1 MPRNYSLSRGPVTLA
16 SIAAMLIISSC
27 APAATP
33 APTAAP
39 SVEPTAAS
47 TTAPAAK
54 TTGAPTVA
62 GAAPAAKSTNQPVV
76 DSEAMARH
84 FRGKTVTITVGYAP
98 GGGHDTY
105 ARILS
110 VHLPQYI
117 PGNPA
122 VVVSNKPGAD
132 SLIAANGTIQ
142 APPDGLNIGAFHIS
156 LLLQWLLGKQSEGF
170 DPTNL
175 IYLGNPDVA
184 PTSQHLCARP
194 EVASDLDAFLKSSRK
209 LRIGETGPGTNPA
222 PLMEWLALVGM
233 PIEVVYGYGG
243 TAEIRAAFDRKE
255 LDLTNRCGDS
265 DVVSMPQWVTGG
277 GAVPLLYISQPQKWV
292 KVAQAEGKFPWYK
305 EILETAQPTPTQKAT
320 LETYLSWNG
329 TKTYALPPKTPPDIV
344 ATLSKAFADTISDP
358 ATQED
363 LLKRE
368 QEVGL
373 RTGDELMRQLQDFA
387 KLPPDVV
394 ATFKA
399 IHGIR

>member
-1 MPRNYSLSRGPVTLA
+1 MQRARRLYRHPVRLA
-16 SIAAMLIISSC
+16 SLAAVLIISSC
-27 APAATP
+27 APAAAPSPTSAP
-33 APTAAP
+33 QAKPTAAP
-39 SVEPTAAS
+39 TVATAAQP
-47 TTAPAAK
+47 PAAP
-54 TTGAPTVA
+54 TGAAT
-62 GAAPAAKSTNQPVV
+62 GPAASSTNQPAV
-76 DSEAMARH
+76 DSDAADRH
-84 FRGKTVTITVGYAP
+84 FRGKTITITVGYAP

-105 ARILS
+105 ARILA
-110 VHLPQYI
+110 VHLPKYI

-194 EVASDLDAFLKSSRK
+194 EVANDLDGFLKSSRK

-265 DVVSMPQWVTGG
+265 DVVSMPQWTSG
-277 GAVPLLYISQPQKWV
+277 GAVPLLYISQPQKWA
-292 KVAQAEGKFPWYK
+292 KAAQAEGKFPWYK
-305 EILETAQPTPTQKAT
+305 EVLETAQPTPTQKAT

-329 TKTYALPPKTPPDIV
+329 TKTYALPPKTPPYIV
-344 ATLSKAFADTISDP
+344 AALQKAFADTINDP

-368 QEVGL
+368 QDVGL
-373 RTGDELMRQLQDFA
+373 RTGDELMRQLQDFT

-394 ATFKA
+394 ATFKL